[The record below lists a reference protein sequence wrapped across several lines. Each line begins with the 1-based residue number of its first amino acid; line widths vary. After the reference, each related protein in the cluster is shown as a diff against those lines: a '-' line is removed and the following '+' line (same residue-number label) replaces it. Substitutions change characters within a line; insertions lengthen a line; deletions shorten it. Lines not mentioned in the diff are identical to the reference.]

1 MDALAL
7 NFILS
12 QFQVSLQDVL
22 IHPIHQGYINDTY
35 LVKNNNKPA
44 YVLQRINTKVFKN
57 PDVLHQNFYKALTR
71 LRSDDYQEISL
82 VPTTTNNLYYIHHAD
97 CWRLQTYIDNSAAF
111 NYTKDLKI
119 AFEAGSVLGK
129 FHNLLSNENPDDYQD
144 IISNLNH
151 LPSKIVEF
159 DSALLNTSLRRKE
172 TANILI
178 EFAQKNKHLFNSF
191 YAADLPIRVC
201 HNDTKL
207 NNILFEKSSKK
218 GLCFIDLDTIM
229 KGYFHYDFGDVV
241 RTVVSESN
249 EDEKVLSKIKF
260 NRKLFEKFVEGLE
273 GHSSILT
280 PKEIEF
286 LPIACALMPFMHG
299 IRALTDYLN
308 SNIYYKV
315 SYENQNLDR
324 CQSLFEFTRLAL
336 LNEEFITQTINA
348 KFTNFSS

>member
-1 MDALAL
+1 MDNLSL

-12 QFQVSLQDVL
+12 QFQVSLQEVQ
-22 IHPIHQGYINDTY
+22 IQPINQGYINDTY
-35 LVKNNNKPA
+35 LVKNYNKPA

-71 LRSDDYQEISL
+71 LKSDDYQEISL
-82 VPTTTNNLYYIHHAD
+82 VPTTTNNLYYLNHTD
-97 CWRLQTYIDNSAAF
+97 CWRLQTYIDNSVAF
-111 NYTKDLKI
+111 NYTQDLEI
-119 AFEAGSVLGK
+119 AFEAGRVLGK
-129 FHNLLSNENPDDYQD
+129 FHSLLSNENPADYQD

-151 LPSKIVEF
+151 LPSKIIEF
-159 DSALLNTSLRRKE
+159 ENALLNTSLKRKE

-178 EFAQKNKHLFNSF
+178 SFAQQNQHLFNSF
-191 YAADLPIRVC
+191 YGANLPIRVC

-207 NNILFEKSSKK
+207 NNMLFDETSKK

-229 KGYFHYDFGDVV
+229 KGYFHYDFGDAV

-249 EDEKVLSKIKF
+249 ENEKVLSKIKF
-260 NRKLFEKFVEGLE
+260 NRNLFEKFVEGLA
-273 GHSSILT
+273 GHTSILT

-299 IRALTDYLN
+299 LRALTDFLN
-308 SNIYYKV
+308 GNIYYKV

-336 LNEEFITQTINA
+336 LNQEFIKKTIKE
-348 KFTNFSS
+348 KFN